1 MHNTLSALHQ
11 HGTKTKTAIAG
22 ALAALALL
30 SPSSVLAQAEPVAGQ
45 SVDGQTGFQLSVT
58 PIMDSI
64 ISFHDGIIMWIITGI
79 VILVTVLLAY
89 IILRFNKRANPIA
102 SKTTHHVGIEIVWTV
117 APIVILI
124 VIAIPSF
131 GVLADQQ
138 TIPDGERKYLG
149 SNIFSYGEVDMPAP
163 ELTIKATG
171 VQWNWDYDY
180 VDYEGADYSSFMLNE
195 EERLALKPNEPRLLA
210 ADFDLVVPVDTT
222 VRVQVTAAD
231 VIHAF
236 AVPSFG
242 VKIDAVPGRLN
253 ETWFNVRKTGMYYG
267 QCSEICGKDHAF
279 MPIAVRV
286 VSKEEF
292 AAWIAKVQADG
303 VEDAASILTPIS

>member
-1 MHNTLSALHQ
+1 MIRGFFLFL
-11 HGTKTKTAIAG
+11 
-22 ALAALALL
+22 LALVPGL
-30 SPSSVLAQAEPVAGQ
+30 AMAQEERVLGKA
-45 SVDGQTGFQLSVT
+45 VDGQMHLQGAAT

-64 ISFHDGIIMWIITGI
+64 TAFHDNLLMWIISGI
-79 VILVTVLLAY
+79 VLFVLALL
-89 IILRFNKRANPIA
+89 IIVILRFNSRANPTP
-102 SKTTHHVGIEIVWTV
+102 SKTSHNTMIEVVWTV

-138 TIPDGERKYLG
+138 TIPDGTRKYLG
-149 SNIFSYGEVDMPAP
+149 ANIFSYGDVELPAP
-163 ELTIKATG
+163 ELTVKATG
-171 VQWNWDYDY
+171 NQWYWSYDY
-180 VDYEGADYSSFMLNE
+180 VDYDGVDFDSYMLGDA
-195 EERLALKPNEPRLLA
+195 ERESAKPNEPRLLA

-222 VRVQVTAAD
+222 VRVLVTGSD
-231 VIHAF
+231 VIHSF

-242 VKIDAVPGRLN
+242 IKIDAVPGRLN

-267 QCSEICGKDHAF
+267 QCSELCGKDHAF

-292 AAWIAKVQADG
+292 AKWLATAQSDG
-303 VEDAASILTPIS
+303 VEAAVAMLSPVN